1 MTGRSSSG
9 KNERRATTSNS
20 QSVIAVASAVRSLP
34 SSSAISPKISPSLI
48 MLRMSS
54 FPSED
59 GALITTRPRSTAI
72 MLLPGSPLQ
81 TI

>member
-1 MTGRSSSG
+1 
-9 KNERRATTSNS
+9 
-20 QSVIAVASAVRSLP
+20 
-34 SSSAISPKISPSLI
+34 LI
-48 MLRMSS
+48 MLRMTS

-72 MLLPGSPLQ
+72 MVLPGSPLQ